1 MSAVQARQEI
11 LVWTDTSLYSLQY
24 LGAPIVWGSQIVGD
38 NLTIASKNAAIYAD
52 GATYWMG
59 FNEFYVYSG
68 QVQTLPCS
76 LLRYVF
82 NDINLSQADQIF
94 AGSNDKF
101 NEVWWF
107 YPSAGSTKPDRYI
120 VFNYGEQIWYHGNLE
135 RSAWEDKSAV
145 LAATYSQ
152 KIVEHEVGYDDN
164 TGDTPVA
171 IPSHIRSSQT
181 DIGDG
186 DSFSFMWRV
195 LPDITFDGSTI
206 ADPSVTISMKS
217 LKNSGSGY
225 ISPASEGGNST
236 GDVVKSVSGIIERF
250 TEQLN
255 IRIRGR
261 QLVFEIDSDDIG
273 VSWQLGLPRIDIRT
287 DGRR

>member
-1 MSAVQARQEI
+1 M
-11 LVWTDTSLYSLQY
+11 
-24 LGAPIVWGSQIVGD
+24 
-38 NLTIASKNAAIYAD
+38 
-52 GATYWMG
+52 
-59 FNEFYVYSG
+59 
-68 QVQTLPCS
+68 
-76 LLRYVF
+76 
-82 NDINLSQADQIF
+82 
-94 AGSNDKF
+94 
-101 NEVWWF
+101 
-107 YPSAGSTKPDRYI
+107 
-120 VFNYGEQIWYHGNLE
+120 
-135 RSAWEDKSAV
+135 
-145 LAATYSQ
+145 
-152 KIVEHEVGYDDN
+152 GYDDN

-255 IRIRGR
+255 VRIRGR